1 METISKISLILVLFL
16 IVDFS
21 RSTNYKSSLYPL
33 LSSSSSLFLVEATTT
48 ITKLELEQQQQQQ
61 QLQLQ
66 HAYNTNYNRPKR
78 EHGFNRDL
86 TTKSCISTLAND
98 ASSLLLKQ
106 QQQQHKLQQLQQHY
120 EQLKHTKESLGFLE
134 KFFQHP
140 LAAIGIGKDTVG
152 SADTITDDIEDRD
165 ILSDYQD
172 DIIGFNTPFE
182 GVAEEDNVFK
192 LFCEN
197 TSIPNVNEEL
207 KAKKYIKYAHITL
220 QHCYA
225 DDQTQEGQFYDDGT
239 LQMQHME
246 GVHSLHWTSS
256 GVKDH
261 QLRDLFNNYETSFD
275 NLESLDLTD
284 NELVCIDW
292 VRPRVVR
299 RLRVLKLTGN
309 DINAELCDFS
319 PLHHANHLIELRLDN
334 NRLLVFNGKFL
345 SNLSELKVLN
355 LTNNQ
360 LNDLPRNSFDGVF
373 KLQRLHVAHNK
384 LKALPFQLFRSMGDL
399 QILNMAD
406 NQLLSFPDNFFA
418 PNGEIRILQLQR
430 NHLQMINKNSFYNL
444 QKLLHLDLSENQIA
458 SIDRKAFESL
468 KNLITLNLST
478 NALTTISSILF
489 HPLQRL
495 QHLDLSNN
503 RFTQLPSGVFMHQRN
518 LISLRIEH
526 TPLEKLNNWLSRND
540 NSYVDAS
547 ILKHLTY
554 LSLQHNHQLKSLT
567 KTLFLNAPNLKVLL
581 LAHNKLQQLPAEI
594 SNLHQ
599 LERLNVGHNNLS
611 FLPETLSYLPNLRN
625 INILNND
632 YICDCKLY
640 WLASWLTSSNTS
652 LRMHR
657 RSMSSFALIENH
669 NEFSSSEKSEDL
681 DLLISSLKCL
691 HGYPGDMISVLK
703 SLNCTTPRLQ
713 SSTEVKMHELHST
726 AKLDCLFSGSPSP
739 DVIWVTPT
747 NKILRYHADPDKR
760 PIIINHNDKELGKFQ
775 FNTLTGDETTL
786 NVSLQRPDAK
796 ERIALIENGSLLVSN
811 ITRRD
816 SGLYTCYAY
825 NVMGNASA
833 FIRLQI
839 DPIVFYRVKIGSLLS
854 GIAAATSFL
863 LLTLIVQGLRA
874 LFNKYRICDKFF
886 CCASRSKRSP
896 RSKQIYAMLDSI
908 ETYKS
913 QQLEKLRENY
923 AQQVHRIRENC
934 TQQVEW
940 IQSSYTSQAKH
951 LKEFRDI
958 GSNHL
963 TSLKDQ
969 YYDQV
974 KKVREYSTG
983 QLNWVRENYV
993 FQRNKI
999 RKFSAHQVLRLR
1011 EGYKYQQQTLN
1022 KVLENLPSF
1031 YFENCRGRGEE
1042 DIAED
1047 IDFYFKQKMASTAD
1061 PNMQYHFRYSNQNHP
1076 LSSIHN
1082 SFNSKDVKDLHLLKT
1097 KLMAANNSASKA
1109 SVYYTP
1115 PEQDENLRH
1124 SQLNLQTSPIHINY
1138 INENLEHK
1146 KIDVLDFKMQPR
1158 AFLINTPTQLES
1170 PTTINNLASMDETVA
1185 TLNQLKITADH
1196 PLGAGSIE
1204 DNHYAAT
1211 MAEKFAP
1218 AAGTSGNKQRHSAFY
1233 DDTTAGNS
1241 NIELNEIHNYKDTND
1256 VKNSKSCPVIY
1267 KVSKQ
1272 NDGTVVHEL
1281 LSEDLTKGL
1290 LLNKPSH
1297 ELDEQQQETPLHHKP
1312 LKETEKLNII
1322 LDENGKSTLYDISA
1336 VASATT
1342 ASAVV
1347 TDGGGIFKA
1356 EHIKKDMKQLSLD
1369 LTSNV
1374 NNKYDLSLQQ
1384 PSLCDS
1390 NNKILNSLA
1399 YKDDN
1404 IPTTSSSASASISS
1418 TLTSP
1423 SLSVSFSSSPTS
1435 ESCNED

>member
-21 RSTNYKSSLYPL
+21 RLTNYKSS
-33 LSSSSSLFLVEATTT
+33 SSSLLVQAST
-48 ITKLELEQQQQQQ
+48 TKLELKQEQLQHNINNNDLKTTSCITTLANDPLSLLKQQQQQQQ
-61 QLQLQ
+61 QLQL
-66 HAYNTNYNRPKR
+66 HN
-78 EHGFNRDL
+78 
-86 TTKSCISTLAND
+86 
-98 ASSLLLKQ
+98 Q
-106 QQQQHKLQQLQQHY
+106 QQQQQI
-120 EQLKHTKESLGFLE
+120 KHTKESLGFLE

-140 LAAIGIGKDTVG
+140 LAAIGIGKDG
-152 SADTITDDIEDRD
+152 SDTTTITDDIEDRD

-172 DIIGFNTPFE
+172 DIIGFNTPLA

-207 KAKKYIKYAHITL
+207 KAKKYIKYAHIIL
-220 QHCYA
+220 NHCY
-225 DDQTQEGQFYDDGT
+225 EGHKQQDVY
-239 LQMQHME
+239 LQMQQLE
-246 GVHSLHWTSS
+246 SVHSLHWTSS
-256 GVKDH
+256 GVKDR
-261 QLRDLFNNYETSFD
+261 QLQDLFKNYETNFD
-275 NLESLDLTD
+275 NLQSLDLSR
-284 NELVCIDW
+284 NALVCIEW

-309 DINAELCDFS
+309 EIDMELCDFS

-334 NRLLVFNGKFL
+334 NRLHVFNGKFL

-355 LTNNQ
+355 LTHNF
-360 LNDLPRNSFDGVF
+360 LTDLPRNSFDGVF
-373 KLQRLHVAHNK
+373 KLQRLHVAHNR
-384 LKALPFQLFRSMGDL
+384 LKVLPFQLFRSMGDL
-399 QILNMAD
+399 QILNLAD

-418 PNGEIRILQLQR
+418 SNGEMRILQLQR
-430 NHLQMINKNSFYNL
+430 NQLQMINRNSFYNL

-458 SIDRKAFESL
+458 TIDRKSFESL
-468 KNLITLNLST
+468 KNLITLNISS

-526 TPLEKLNNWLSRND
+526 TPIEKLNNWLSRND
-540 NSYVDAS
+540 NSYVDSS

-554 LSLQHNHQLKSLT
+554 LSLQHNHQLKTLS
-567 KTLFLNAPNLKVLL
+567 KTLFLNAPNLKILL
-581 LAHNKLQQLPAEI
+581 LAHNALQQLPSEV
-594 SNLHQ
+594 SSLHQ

-640 WLASWLTSSNTS
+640 WLASWLTSTNTS

-657 RSMSSFALIENH
+657 RSASSFSLMENH
-669 NEFSSSEKSEDL
+669 NEFTSSEKSEDL

-703 SLNCTTPRLQ
+703 TLNCTTPRLQ
-713 SSTEVKMHELHST
+713 SATGVKMHELHST

-775 FNTLTGDETTL
+775 FNKLTGDETTL

-874 LFNKYRICDKFF
+874 IFNKYRFCEKFF

-974 KKVREYSTG
+974 KKVRDYSTG

-1011 EGYKYQQQTLN
+1011 EGYKYQQQSLN

-1047 IDFYFKQKMASTAD
+1047 IDFYFKQKMAATGD
-1061 PNMQYHFRYSNQNHP
+1061 PHLHYHFRYANQNHP

-1082 SFNSKDVKDLHLLKT
+1082 SFNSKDVKDLQLLKT

-1109 SVYYTP
+1109 SIYYTP
-1115 PEQDENLRH
+1115 PEVEDNLRH

-1138 INENLEHK
+1138 INENLEHRN
-1146 KIDVLDFKMQPR
+1146 LDFRMQPR
-1158 AFLINTPTQLES
+1158 AFLINTPMQLES
-1170 PTTINNLASMDETVA
+1170 PTTINNLASMDDTTTA
-1185 TLNQLKITADH
+1185 LNQLKITAEH

-1211 MAEKFAP
+1211 MADKFA
-1218 AAGTSGNKQRHSAFY
+1218 AASGSSNNGKQRHSFY
-1233 DDTTAGNS
+1233 EDCALGDS
-1241 NIELNEIHNYKDTND
+1241 NIELNEIRDYKDTND

-1267 KVSKQ
+1267 KVSRQ
-1272 NDGTVVHEL
+1272 NDGTTVHEL
-1281 LSEDLTKGL
+1281 LTEDLSKGL
-1290 LLNKPSH
+1290 RLNKPLQES
-1297 ELDEQQQETPLHHKP
+1297 ELQETPLHHKP

-1322 LDENGKSTLYDISA
+1322 LDENGKSTLYDVSLP
-1336 VASATT
+1336 AT
-1342 ASAVV
+1342 
-1347 TDGGGIFKA
+1347 IKA
-1356 EHIKKDMKQLSLD
+1356 DNIKKDIKPLGLD

-1374 NNKYDLSLQQ
+1374 ANSRTTAGCDHLKRDFDSL
-1384 PSLCDS
+1384 
-1390 NNKILNSLA
+1390 N
-1399 YKDDN
+1399 YRDDN
-1404 IPTTSSSASASISS
+1404 IPTTSASASNLLSS
-1418 TLTSP
+1418 GLTTPLSP
-1423 SLSVSFSSSPTS
+1423 SSPTS
-1435 ESCNED
+1435 ASCNED

>member
-21 RSTNYKSSLYPL
+21 RLTNYR
-33 LSSSSSLFLVEATTT
+33 SSSSSSSSFVVQAST
-48 ITKLELEQQQQQQ
+48 TKLELQQQEQQQQTQI
-61 QLQLQ
+61 Q
-66 HAYNTNYNRPKR
+66 HTKNHEINKN
-78 EHGFNRDL
+78 DL
-86 TTKSCISTLAND
+86 KTTSCISTLAND
-98 ASSLLLKQ
+98 PSSLLKQ
-106 QQQQHKLQQLQQHY
+106 QQLHHKQQHQQQLQ
-120 EQLKHTKESLGFLE
+120 HTKESLGFLE

-140 LAAIGIGKDTVG
+140 LAAIGIGKDDG
-152 SADTITDDIEDRD
+152 GSSADTITDDIEDRD

-172 DIIGFNTPFE
+172 DIIGFNTPPA
-182 GVAEEDNVFK
+182 GVAEKDNVFK

-220 QHCYA
+220 HHCY
-225 DDQTQEGQFYDDGT
+225 EGSQSAGQQDVY
-239 LQMQHME
+239 LQIQQLE
-246 GVHSLHWTSS
+246 SVHSLHWTSS
-256 GVKDH
+256 RVKDH
-261 QLRDLFNNYETSFD
+261 QIQDLFNNYETNFD
-275 NLESLDLTD
+275 NLESLDLTG
-284 NELVCIDW
+284 NELVCIEW

-299 RLRVLKLTGN
+299 RLKVLKLTGN
-309 DINAELCDFS
+309 DINTELCDFS

-334 NRLLVFNGKFL
+334 NRMHVFNGKFL

-355 LTNNQ
+355 MTQNVLT
-360 LNDLPRNSFDGVF
+360 DLPRNSFDGVF
-373 KLQRLHVAHNK
+373 KLQRLHVAHNR

-399 QILNMAD
+399 QILNLAD

-418 PNGEIRILQLQR
+418 SNGEMRILQLQR
-430 NHLQMINKNSFYNL
+430 NQLQMINRNSFYNL

-458 SIDRKAFESL
+458 TIDRKSFDSL
-468 KNLITLNLST
+468 SNLITLNLSS
-478 NALTTISSILF
+478 NSLTTISSILF

-518 LISLRIEH
+518 LISLRLEH
-526 TPLEKLNNWLSRND
+526 TPIEKINNWLSRND
-540 NSYVDAS
+540 NTYVDPS
-547 ILKHLTY
+547 VLKHLTY
-554 LSLQHNHQLKSLT
+554 LSLQHNHQLKTLS
-567 KTLFLNAPNLKVLL
+567 KTLFLNAPNLKILL
-581 LAHNKLQQLPAEI
+581 LAHNALQQLPAEV
-594 SNLHQ
+594 SSLHQ

-640 WLASWLTSSNTS
+640 WLASWLTSTNTS

-657 RSMSSFALIENH
+657 RSVNSFSLIENH

-691 HGYPGDMISVLK
+691 HGYPGDMITVLK

-713 SSTEVKMHELHST
+713 SSTSVKMHELHST

-775 FNTLTGDETTL
+775 FNKLTGDETTL

-796 ERIALIENGSLLVSN
+796 ERVALIENGSLLVSN

-874 LFNKYRICDKFF
+874 IINKYRFCDKFF

-974 KKVREYSTG
+974 KKVRDYSTG

-999 RKFSAHQVLRLR
+999 RKFSTHQVLRLR
-1011 EGYKYQQQTLN
+1011 EGYKYQQQSLN

-1042 DIAED
+1042 DFAE
-1047 IDFYFKQKMASTAD
+1047 
-1061 PNMQYHFRYSNQNHP
+1061 
-1076 LSSIHN
+1076 
-1082 SFNSKDVKDLHLLKT
+1082 
-1097 KLMAANNSASKA
+1097 ASKA
-1109 SVYYTP
+1109 SIYYTP
-1115 PEQDENLRH
+1115 PEEEDSLRH

-1146 KIDVLDFKMQPR
+1146 KLEMLDFKMHPR
-1158 AFLINTPTQLES
+1158 SFLLNTPIHLES
-1170 PTTINNLASMDETVA
+1170 PTTINNLESMDDTTQA
-1185 TLNQLKITADH
+1185 LNQLKITAEH
-1196 PLGAGSIE
+1196 PIGAGSIE

-1211 MAEKFAP
+1211 MADKFAS
-1218 AAGTSGNKQRHSAFY
+1218 ASGSNSKQRHSSFY
-1233 DDTTAGNS
+1233 EDCATGDS
-1241 NIELNEIHNYKDTND
+1241 NIELNEIHDYKDTND

-1272 NDGTVVHEL
+1272 NDGTTVHEL
-1281 LSEDLTKGL
+1281 LSEDLRL
-1290 LLNKPSH
+1290 RLNKPSQ
-1297 ELDEQQQETPLHHKP
+1297 ETQQQETPLHHKP

-1322 LDENGKSTLYDISA
+1322 LDENGKSKLYDVS
-1336 VASATT
+1336 VAA
-1342 ASAVV
+1342 AS
-1347 TDGGGIFKA
+1347 KS
-1356 EHIKKDMKQLSLD
+1356 ENNKKDMTT
-1369 LTSNV
+1369 TSNAS
-1374 NNKYDLSLQQ
+1374 NKFDLSLQPLSTLTTAAAAYDHPLRKDYDSFNYRDDL
-1384 PSLCDS
+1384 PS
-1390 NNKILNSLA
+1390 
-1399 YKDDN
+1399 
-1404 IPTTSSSASASISS
+1404 TSASASASIASS
-1418 TLTSP
+1418 LTSP
-1423 SLSVSFSSSPTS
+1423 SSPSAPSSPTS
-1435 ESCNED
+1435 TSCNED